1 MATQLRDL
9 LTLGGTHH
17 ISNINSKGAKP
28 LVNGAILGG
37 SDLDNGSLVE
47 LDGFDTEGNRKC
59 KPWEGTAT
67 KYFVQTSE
75 QDQMLT
81 EYGENQITM
90 FYNKVGEIIRIYKV
104 YSGLRTEISNYTVKA
119 STSMTYGSKV
129 FYNVDTNAYI
139 VNGDASGSVIE
150 IGEVVGMDTD
160 FGANAGKETIRVEWL

>member
-17 ISNINSKGAKP
+17 ISNINNKDAKP

-47 LDGFDTEGNRKC
+47 LDGFDAEGNRKC

-81 EYGENQITM
+81 EYGEDQITM

-104 YSGLRTEISNYTVKA
+104 YSGLRTEVSNYTVD
-119 STSMTYGSKV
+119 SGTPTYGSKV
-129 FYNVDTNAYI
+129 FYDVDAKAYK
-139 VNGDASGSVIE
+139 VNGSASGTVIE
-150 IGEVVGMDTD
+150 VGEVVGMDTD
-160 FGANAGKETIRVEWL
+160 FGANAGKETIRIEWL